1 MAQEFDVDDLS
12 DVIESLAT
20 GDYTVT
26 RFAATTTDGH
36 GRRVAPASSTF
47 EVRGVV
53 YPVIGRSLDRLPEG
67 LRSHETVAL
76 VTETELK
83 SLELTSE
90 PDLVTI
96 QGAQY
101 QVAVLERWKPS
112 GNFYRAF
119 CTRVPSS

>member
-26 RFAATTTDGH
+26 RFAATTFTQ
-36 GRRVAPASSTF
+36 GRRNAPASSTF
-47 EVRGVV
+47 EVRAVV
-53 YPVIGRSLDRLPEG
+53 YPVSGRSLDRLPEG
-67 LRSHETVAL
+67 LRSHETIAV

-83 SLELTSE
+83 SLELTKE
-90 PDLVTI
+90 PDLVTY

-119 CTRVPSS
+119 CTRVAMS